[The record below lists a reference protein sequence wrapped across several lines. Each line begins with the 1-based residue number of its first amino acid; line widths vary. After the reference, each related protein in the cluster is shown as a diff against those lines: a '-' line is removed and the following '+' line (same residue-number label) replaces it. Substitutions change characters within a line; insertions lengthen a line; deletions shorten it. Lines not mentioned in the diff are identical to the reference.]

1 MADNIFDTD
10 SVDKDISARKENP
23 EDKISNQVKQASVG
37 ATHVVYEIIYDRSGS
52 MLNMPTAPEALQN
65 FVNQQRHFCKENN
78 IRTKFTLTV
87 FDTLAEKVPKFDNV
101 ELVETGVIPE
111 ESLKPRGYTRL
122 IDTALERIVEI
133 RSKVGL
139 NSGTES
145 ENTSGES
152 EDDTPVWQGIFV
164 ILTDGQDNQ
173 SRHSARRLNEE
184 IRKLTDSG
192 IQCYFLGANQDA
204 IHSGRNYGFTEEQ
217 SLTYNGVGALEAMRS
232 ASDNITSSL
241 RQTPSGSRDTV
252 QVGFTQ
258 MQREISGGTQNTV
271 PMYEDTQDVSN
282 DYTDPL
288 YRTIRNPDFRKY
300 VDSLQ
305 PPTMERRDTE
315 VYSPVSGDGPPPL
328 VPQMQTGTV
337 TPPPPPPPS
346 SPPPLPPRTSSAAMF
361 RKAVHNKI

>member
-1 MADNIFDTD
+1 MTSIDNIFNTS
-10 SVDKDISARKENP
+10 SVNEDISGPKENP
-23 EDKISNQVKQASVG
+23 EDKISNEVKNASVG

-65 FVNQQRHFCKENN
+65 FVNQQREFCKENN
-78 IRTKFTLTV
+78 ITTKFTLTV
-87 FDTLAEKVPKFDNV
+87 FDTVAEKVPKFDNI
-101 ELVETGVIPE
+101 ELRETGVIPE

-122 IDTALERIVEI
+122 IDTAFERIVEM
-133 RSKVGL
+133 RNKVGL
-139 NSGTES
+139 NSGTDS

-173 SRHSARRLNEE
+173 SRHSARDLKEE

-204 IHSGRNYGFTEEQ
+204 IHSGSNYGFTQEQ
-217 SLTYNGVGALEAMRS
+217 SLTYNGLGALEAMRS
-232 ASDNITSSL
+232 ASDNITNSL

-271 PMYEDTQDVSN
+271 PMYEDTQDLSN
-282 DYTDPL
+282 DYTHPL

-300 VDSLQ
+300 ADSLQ
-305 PPTMERRDTE
+305 PPAMERRDTE
-315 VYSPVSGDGPPPL
+315 VYSPVSGDGPPSL

-337 TPPPPPPPS
+337 TPPPRTPPS
-346 SPPPLPPRTSSAAMF
+346 SPPPLF